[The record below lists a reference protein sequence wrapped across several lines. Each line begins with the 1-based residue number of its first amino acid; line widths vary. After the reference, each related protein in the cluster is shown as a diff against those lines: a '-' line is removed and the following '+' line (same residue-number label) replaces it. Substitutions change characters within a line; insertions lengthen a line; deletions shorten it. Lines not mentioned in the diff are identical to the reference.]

1 MILGIIGVASN
12 QQKKPVHGILFDV
25 KGKSSMPK
33 GKKIWIVVHI
43 ASGVPVQV
51 KAYANPRSPAR
62 RERRWRNKINP
73 EDDTVGL
80 FAMRLE

>member
-1 MILGIIGVASN
+1 
-12 QQKKPVHGILFDV
+12 
-25 KGKSSMPK
+25 MPK